1 MKVWQNKAERER
13 QRERDRERE
22 TGRERETDTERAHR
36 AAASA
41 LAEKVEQLA
50 WPHGCP
56 IKSTASKNH

>member
-13 QRERDRERE
+13 QRETE
-22 TGRERETDTERAHR
+22 TESERAHR
-36 AAASA
+36 DAASA

-50 WPHGCP
+50 WPHGCL